1 MHRDDDAF
9 VHEQQQGRSSRHGAN
24 GSSSDGGARRRRLAQ
39 AGSGNYVIVWNL
51 TSSLQI
57 ATLTAHT
64 DVVTSTAFSPNGL
77 QLASGS
83 SDGSVRLWSVPAFRL
98 VALLTGQRLVSGV
111 AWAPDNITLA
121 SSGLDM

>member
-1 MHRDDDAF
+1 M
-9 VHEQQQGRSSRHGAN
+9 
-24 GSSSDGGARRRRLAQ
+24 
-39 AGSGNYVIVWNL
+39 IVWNL

-111 AWAPDNITLA
+111 AWAPDNVTLA

>member
-1 MHRDDDAF
+1 MHRNDDAS
-9 VHEQQQGRSSRHGAN
+9 VHEQQQGQSSRHGTN
-24 GSSSDGGARRRRLAQ
+24 GSSSDGARRRRLAQ